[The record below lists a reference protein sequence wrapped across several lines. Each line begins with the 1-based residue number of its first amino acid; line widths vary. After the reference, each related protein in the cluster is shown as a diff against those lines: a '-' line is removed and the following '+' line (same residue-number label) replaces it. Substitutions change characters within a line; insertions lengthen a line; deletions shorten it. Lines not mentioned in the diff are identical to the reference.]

1 MTELADKID
10 SALGLAPNIDND
22 LKNIAPKPVNRE
34 SVEAFYHFLIL
45 SSEDNALSDTGKKV
59 TNGAMLRIAFQVWIL
74 EGLVCFSNNTVN
86 DTNIYFHRFHIS
98 CMRFW
103 GLLPLAVGG
112 YYPGYP
118 RSKLLKATIG
128 SVPSHYIKRSY
139 LLRLE
144 RTIWTV

>member
-10 SALGLAPNIDND
+10 SALSLAPNIDND

-45 SSEDNALSDTGKKV
+45 SSEDNALSNTGKKV

-74 EGLVCFSNNTVN
+74 ERLVCFSNNTVN

-103 GLLPLAVGG
+103 GC
-112 YYPGYP
+112 
-118 RSKLLKATIG
+118 
-128 SVPSHYIKRSY
+128 Y
-139 LLRLE
+139 L
-144 RTIWTV
+144 